1 MPTPYH
7 PGSTPTMDTPFAY
20 HEGRI
25 TIDFGLT
32 EHGGL
37 QLSTTIECPVEPD
50 ELPHRILV
58 EGALTMARDSLDELY
73 NGGPE

>member
-1 MPTPYH
+1 M
-7 PGSTPTMDTPFAY
+7 FAY

-37 QLSTTIECPVEPD
+37 ELSTSVECPVSD
-50 ELPHRILV
+50 GDLPHRMMV
-58 EGALTMARDSLDELY
+58 EGALMMARDSLDEIY
-73 NGGPE
+73 NGEE